1 MNGRAPP
8 AVATWILQHLGAGVH
23 EEALAGDL
31 IEQYARGRSRLWYWH
46 QVLIAIWFARARSF
60 QARSWTAARR
70 IFLHAAIELAIVLG
84 VLTTI
89 DQSRRSNDLTEMFNP
104 AFSATIAF
112 LIAVASGGIIFL
124 RRSRRPKGQHQQA
137 HSVIPGN

>member
-1 MNGRAPP
+1 MNGRPPP
-8 AVATWILQHLGAGVH
+8 AVATWVLQHLGAGTH

-31 IEQYARGRSRLWYWH
+31 IEQYARGRSRLWYWQ

-60 QARSWTAARR
+60 QARSWIAASR

-89 DQSRRSNDLTEMFNP
+89 DQSRRSNDLMEMFNP
-104 AFSATIAF
+104 ALSATIAF
-112 LIAVASGGIIFL
+112 LIAVASVGTILL
-124 RRSRRPKGQHQQA
+124 RRSRRPKG
-137 HSVIPGN
+137 GMR